1 MVKCLFWAIITK
13 QYSTSGIPGSNIDNP
28 NKDPQ
33 ASSYLQSHFDNKYLT
48 WWYFLAPPPV
58 DIHRDL
64 APKVG
69 HTTCLCWRRH
79 LESNPIGPKCST
91 RGGGIFKLS
100 WVRWTVVEMSSEK
113 TWEMVGRW
121 EKYWKHVKNIT
132 GKVPRRYDKRNVDCC
147 NAPTTAKAK
156 KCSGYDYDGT
166 FNSSSKSNTN
176 RTRIR
181 CVLLLQNEIVIFE
194 YFNPQT
200 TDTMTNLFTSIPSYV
215 TCHILPQ
222 QQTYSKPYWQNNLKT
237 SHPSYQ
243 IFISRITS
251 HPFPPADRWESQHT
265 LASLRHSRPP
275 GKNSPPSVLV
285 AWRNVH
291 ALDLGNFRVRN
302 KACHRWL
309 VKWYVNAWFEWRVWM
324 MCLYDFCM
332 MFEWCLYEVW
342 MMVTWK

>member
-91 RGGGIFKLS
+91 RGGGDIQTELG
-100 WVRWTVVEMSSEK
+100 TVNRGGNVLRK
-113 TWEMVGRW
+113 NLGDGGKVGKIL
-121 EKYWKHVKNIT
+121 ETCENIT

-222 QQTYSKPYWQNNLKT
+222 QQTYSKTYIYIYTYIKQ
-237 SHPSYQ
+237 S
-243 IFISRITS
+243 
-251 HPFPPADRWESQHT
+251 
-265 LASLRHSRPP
+265 
-275 GKNSPPSVLV
+275 
-285 AWRNVH
+285 
-291 ALDLGNFRVRN
+291 
-302 KACHRWL
+302 
-309 VKWYVNAWFEWRVWM
+309 
-324 MCLYDFCM
+324 
-332 MFEWCLYEVW
+332 
-342 MMVTWK
+342 